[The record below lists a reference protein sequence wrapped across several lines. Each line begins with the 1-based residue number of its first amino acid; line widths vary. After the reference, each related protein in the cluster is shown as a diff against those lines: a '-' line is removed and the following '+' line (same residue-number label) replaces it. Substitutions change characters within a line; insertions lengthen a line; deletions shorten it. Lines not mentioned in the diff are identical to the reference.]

1 MVLKRENMGKDK
13 IRQMR
18 KRMRFLHLPFV
29 NLDLK
34 KVASDSFCGECQVS
48 AFRLGEDSG

>member
-18 KRMRFLHLPFV
+18 KRMRSLHLPFV

-48 AFRLGEDSG
+48 AFRLGEDGG